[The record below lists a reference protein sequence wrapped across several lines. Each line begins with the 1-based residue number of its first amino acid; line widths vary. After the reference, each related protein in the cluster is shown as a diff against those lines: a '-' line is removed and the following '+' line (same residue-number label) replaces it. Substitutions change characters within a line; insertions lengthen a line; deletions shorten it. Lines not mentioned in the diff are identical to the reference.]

1 MEFKIS
7 STAVFSKWLKSI
19 KDKRTQDRLTL
30 RISNMQFGHFGDTK
44 TVSNNLFELRFFFG
58 AGIRIYYTVRN
69 GQIILLLSG
78 GDKSTQSKDIKK
90 AQNML
95 KELEEQ

>member
-30 RISNMQFGHFGDTK
+30 RISNMRFGHFGDTK

-58 AGIRIYYTVRN
+58 AGIRIYYTVCN
-69 GQIILLLSG
+69 GQIILLLNG

-95 KELEEQ
+95 EELEEQ